1 MDLTKAQRLLLK
13 IQAFLENGNGNE
25 LSRLEKDL
33 MKSYIIQLYDAV
45 TTKEKEIIHDFPK
58 FVEVPAPK
66 VHVPEQSPVYIPDPP
81 KFEPIKYEAPEP
93 IKYEAPEP
101 IATKIKE
108 IPVEIHIPAA
118 EPVFMAPKPDYF
130 PIAEPVK
137 ETTPVYKPIPL
148 PTDAV
153 EAIEKLFDVPVNEDL
168 PSRFS
173 HVPIESIES
182 GMGLNERI
190 FTLNELFGGNKGL
203 FDATC
208 TQLNGLSSFS
218 DAKKLLIEGPARQFN
233 WSDPK
238 RLKMA
243 EEFIRIVVRR
253 YPKG

>member
-13 IQAFLENGNGNE
+13 IQAFLEHGNGNE

-33 MKSYIIQLYDAV
+33 MKSYILQLYDTV
-45 TTKEKEIIHDFPK
+45 TTEEKETHHHDLPK
-58 FVEVPAPK
+58 HVEIPTPK
-66 VHVPEQSPVYIPDPP
+66 VHVPEHTHVYIPEPP
-81 KFEPIKYEAPEP
+81 RPEP
-93 IKYEAPEP
+93 VKPFIPEP
-101 IATKIKE
+101 VIMKAKE
-108 IPVEIHIPAA
+108 IPVEIHVPAV
-118 EPVFMAPKPDYF
+118 EPVVIAPKPEYF
-130 PIAEPVK
+130 PTAEPVK

-148 PTDAV
+148 PTDNA
-153 EAIEKLFDVPVNEDL
+153 EAMEKLFHIPVNEDL

-218 DAKKLLIEGPARQFN
+218 DAKRLLMNGPARQFD
-233 WSDPK
+233 WTDPK
-238 RLKMA
+238 RIKMA

-253 YPKG
+253 YPKD

>member
-1 MDLTKAQRLLLK
+1 MNLTKAQRLLIK

-45 TTKEKEIIHDFPK
+45 TSEENEHVPDLPRQ
-58 FVEVPAPK
+58 VETPAPK
-66 VHVPEQSPVYIPDPP
+66 VHFVEPPPVYIPEPP
-81 KFEPIKYEAPEP
+81 KVEPVRYVPP
-93 IKYEAPEP
+93 DPV
-101 IATKIKE
+101 IAKVKE
-108 IPVEIHIPAA
+108 IPVEITTPVA
-118 EPVFMAPKPDYF
+118 EPVIVPPKPVHF
-130 PIAEPVK
+130 PIAEPVI

-153 EAIEKLFDVPVNEDL
+153 EAIEKLFDMPVSEDM

-190 FTLNELFGGNKGL
+190 FTLNDLFGGNKGL

-208 TQLNGLSSFS
+208 TQLNALSSFS
-218 DAKKLLIEGPARQFN
+218 EAKKILMNGPARQFK
-233 WSDPK
+233 WSDPE
-238 RLKMA
+238 RIKMA

-253 YPKG
+253 YPKE